1 MAKPSGFMK
10 LGVGMPMRDVTEN
23 PDRNEY
29 GLEERRKEACNV
41 LFFMQL
47 RMPNHLPTA
56 EPEVL

>member
-1 MAKPSGFMK
+1 MK

-29 GLEERRKEACNV
+29 GLEARRKEACNV